1 MTHEHHHHERTVTS
15 LNKAFILGIALN
27 VAFVVVEFAVGL
39 CYGSMGLLSDA
50 GHNLSDVASLL
61 LAMLAFRL
69 AQAQATPR
77 YTYGYKKSTV
87 LISLLNSVILLI
99 AVGVIVAES
108 IGRMLHPEPVVGG
121 AIAWTAGVG
130 VAINGFTAWLFMKD
144 KDRDLNVKGAYL
156 HMAADALVSVGVLVS
171 GLVISWT
178 GWTIVDPVVGLVVAA
193 VIVASVWSLTHD
205 GVPGEIDVAAIGR
218 KMTDVPGVK
227 AVHHIHVWAISTTE
241 NALTAHVVLESLSC
255 MEEVKHDLKDLLNH
269 AGIPHA
275 TLEFESVAERCD
287 EFAPAM
293 AGKVG
298 DEFTACA
305 LAWVKQTLRDHHR
318 IIFEGN
324 GYSQE
329 WEQEAERRG
338 LPNLKTTPD
347 ALPTMVKPENVAFFD
362 KYGVLNEAEVHARY
376 VSKAEQYSKLLNI
389 EANTMVYMARSLYLP
404 ALFDYSGDIAT
415 SVATKAELGIEATAE
430 KELVKTLTNGINAIY
445 EATADLESNN
455 ADARAIEDPQAQCD
469 AYRDAVIPSMEHLRA
484 SVDAMEKICGADYWP
499 VPSYNSLLFW
509 V

>member
-69 AQAQATPR
+69 AQARATPK

-171 GLVISWT
+171 GLAISWT
-178 GWTIVDPVVGLVVAA
+178 GWTVVDPIVGLAVAG
-193 VIVASVWSLTHD
+193 VIVASVWSLTRDSLRLSLD
-205 GVPGEIDVAAIGR
+205 GVPDGIDIAEIER
-218 KMTDVPGVK
+218 KMEAVPGVR

-241 NALTAHVVLESLSC
+241 NALTAHVVLDSLSR
-255 MEEVKHDLKDLLNH
+255 MEEVKHALKELL
-269 AGIPHA
+269 GRSEIPHA
-275 TLEFESVAERCD
+275 TLEFESVTERC
-287 EFAPAM
+287 
-293 AGKVG
+293 
-298 DEFTACA
+298 C
-305 LAWVKQTLRDHHR
+305 
-318 IIFEGN
+318 
-324 GYSQE
+324 
-329 WEQEAERRG
+329 
-338 LPNLKTTPD
+338 
-347 ALPTMVKPENVAFFD
+347 
-362 KYGVLNEAEVHARY
+362 
-376 VSKAEQYSKLLNI
+376 
-389 EANTMVYMARSLYLP
+389 
-404 ALFDYSGDIAT
+404 
-415 SVATKAELGIEATAE
+415 
-430 KELVKTLTNGINAIY
+430 
-445 EATADLESNN
+445 DLH
-455 ADARAIEDPQAQCD
+455 D
-469 AYRDAVIPSMEHLRA
+469 
-484 SVDAMEKICGADYWP
+484 
-499 VPSYNSLLFW
+499 
-509 V
+509 